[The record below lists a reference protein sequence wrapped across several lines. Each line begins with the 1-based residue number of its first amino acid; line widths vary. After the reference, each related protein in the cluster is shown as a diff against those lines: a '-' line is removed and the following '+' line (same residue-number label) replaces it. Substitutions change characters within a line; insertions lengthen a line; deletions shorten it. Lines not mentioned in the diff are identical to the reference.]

1 MELFMNHD
9 LNDVGLTHTFSL
21 SKTKLLADV

>member
-9 LNDVGLTHTFSL
+9 LNDVGLPHTFSP
-21 SKTKLLADV
+21 SKTKLLGDF